1 MLRIIQRTSLN
12 LTAVPPSLC
21 HYNRCF
27 FSADLPLCTQ
37 TSSDLPRVESLV
49 NSCDYQHWLVVM
61 HPPPHSYP
69 QRDQIIHHYI
79 TTLSL
84 ALGSEEAAKKSM
96 YSVSTK
102 YYYAFSCKVP
112 ENLTHKIKS
121 LPGVKWILPDS
132 YLYPDEDGYG
142 GEPFVDG
149 EVVSYDEKYHFCT
162 RLWGASAESYIKWW
176 SLDGVT
182 SGFSCMFSFWAIKY

>member
-1 MLRIIQRTSLN
+1 MLRVILRTAKLKDSN
-12 LTAVPPSLC
+12 FHPHSPSRC
-21 HYNRCF
+21 HYSRRF
-27 FSADLPLCTQ
+27 FSTDSPQA
-37 TSSDLPRVESLV
+37 SSELPRVESLV
-49 NSCDYQHWLVVM
+49 SGCDYQHWLVVT
-61 HPPPHSYP
+61 HSPPHNYP

-79 TTLSL
+79 TTLSM
-84 ALGSEEAAKKSM
+84 ALGSEEAAKKSI

-142 GEPFVDG
+142 GEPLVDG
-149 EVVSYDEKYHFCT
+149 EAVSYDEKYH
-162 RLWGASAESYIKWW
+162 SNW
-176 SLDGVT
+176 SHNECDIGPT
-182 SGFSCMFSFWAIKY
+182 DRSWSSKTKKKNGRRHN